1 MRPQNGNTL
10 KSNTILS
17 TFNNS
22 RRDFIK
28 LCSTATVGGFSS
40 LLLPQISETKDS
52 LESLKMIASQD
63 ETNEL
68 FWSFVRLQFVLQ
80 PGLIYMNTGTEGS
93 MPRCMLSRLSE
104 YFREFTKNPWDAT
117 VESDLFRNS
126 MIETRTK
133 VAEFLGANIDEI
145 VLTTNTTEG
154 MSFTA
159 NGLDLQEG
167 DEVLT
172 TLHEHDGGLCCWY
185 ILKDRRNVTV
195 TPLELPSPPES
206 EDEIIALFEDAITPQ
221 TKVMSFCHI
230 NWTTGL
236 RMPVKELCQLA
247 RDHGIISV
255 VDGAHAIGMLNF
267 DLHELGCDFYACSP
281 HKWLNAPPGT
291 GVLYMRE
298 DAQDLLWPTVTE
310 GYSVI
315 KRGAL
320 ALQVRGQQCT
330 PVYACMNDAI
340 DFQNAIGK
348 DKIEIRI
355 LALNT
360 YLKNKI
366 IENWGE
372 EKIFTPTDEELSS
385 GLVSFNPSEDPFDE
399 ERKLSEISQRLRDDY
414 GIIIRTVWF
423 KDKHSDT
430 KYTRALRVSTHIFN
444 NKSEIERL
452 NSALQ
457 SIIATI

>member
-1 MRPQNGNTL
+1 MNL
-10 KSNTILS
+10 KKNRDFRTKVIPRLGG
-17 TFNNS
+17 T
-22 RRDFIK
+22 RRDFLR
-28 LCSTATVGGFSS
+28 LCGTATLAGISS
-40 LLLPQISETKDS
+40 SMLPGSSQANYS
-52 LESLKMIASQD
+52 LESLKGKASEGFFD
-63 ETNEL
+63 EL
-68 FWSFVRLQFVLQ
+68 FWDFVRRQFILK
-80 PGLIYMNTGTEGS
+80 PRITYMNTGTEGS
-93 MPRCMLSRLSE
+93 MPRCVLSRLSK
-104 YFREFTKNPWDAT
+104 YFKEFTENPWDAIT
-117 VESDLFRNS
+117 KSDLFCFGMN
-126 MIETRTK
+126 ETRTK
-133 VAEFLGANIDEI
+133 VAEFLGANADEI

-185 ILKDRRNVTV
+185 LLKDRRKVTV
-195 TPLELPSPPES
+195 TRLALPSPPER
-206 EDEIIALFEDAITPQ
+206 EDEIIAIFEDAITPQ

-236 RMPVKELCQLA
+236 RMPVKQLCQLA

-298 DAQDLLWPTVTE
+298 NVQELLWPTVTE
-310 GYSVI
+310 GYPLI
-315 KRGAL
+315 QRGAA
-320 ALQVRGQQCT
+320 ALQIRGQQCT
-330 PVYACMNDAI
+330 PMYACLNDAI

-355 LALNT
+355 LALNA
-360 YLKNKI
+360 YLKDKI

-372 EKIFTPTDEELSS
+372 EKIFTPTDEDISS
-385 GLVSFNPSEDPFDE
+385 GLVSFNPFDDPFDE
-399 ERKLSEISQRLRDDY
+399 DRKLSEVSRILNDDY
-414 GIIIRTVWF
+414 GIVIRIVWF
-423 KDKHSDT
+423 KNKHSDT
-430 KYTRALRVSTHIFN
+430 SNTRALRVSTHIFN
-444 NKSEIERL
+444 NYREIDKLIDSLTKLVAE
-452 NSALQ
+452 
-457 SIIATI
+457 T